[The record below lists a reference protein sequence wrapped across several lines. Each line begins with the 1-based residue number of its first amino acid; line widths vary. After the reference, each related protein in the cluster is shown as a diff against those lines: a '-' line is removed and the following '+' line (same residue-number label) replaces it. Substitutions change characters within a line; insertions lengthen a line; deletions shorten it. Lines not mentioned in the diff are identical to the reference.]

1 MFRRR
6 WRHHAGAIPRGEARG
21 GQGSAVRPRY
31 DPRPTSPH
39 QPVSHCGR
47 ARIRGLALRPPGAL
61 RAPRASRRA
70 IARFH
75 SSRGE
80 VARAIAPSHR
90 VNWRIPRAPRAPR
103 RAPRQRLQI
112 NPREKKNTA
121 IELDR
126 LTSPFPPVLPIP
138 PQHRRARPRA
148 GVQAPPTAGVP
159 HGHRPQRVRGA
170 RRQRASGPSPGTAH
184 PVEGSARVV
193 IFPAIDPGRDP
204 ARRPRRRRR
213 RHGRAGA
220 AVRSERHRRLSPAPT
235 ARVDRRGSHPSH
247 AGEIDDPSARV

>member
-6 WRHHAGAIPRGEARG
+6 SRHHAGAIPRGEARG

-31 DPRPTSPH
+31 DPRPTSPR

-90 VNWRIPRAPRAPR
+90 VNCRTPRAPRAPR

-112 NPREKKNTA
+112 NPTRE
-121 IELDR
+121 EHRDR
-126 LTSPFPPVLPIP
+126 VRPTDLPVPPRPPHPSAAPARTTPGRCTSSACRRSSARAPSAKGPGRSAEARVRPIARARPPRRGTRARRRPPRDRSGTRPRAPPATTTTPRTSRCRGSIRTTRASFPRA
-138 PQHRRARPRA
+138 RRAR
-148 GVQAPPTAGVP
+148 GPTRLTP
-159 HGHRPQRVRGA
+159 EPC
-170 RRQRASGPSPGTAH
+170 RR
-184 PVEGSARVV
+184 
-193 IFPAIDPGRDP
+193 D
-204 ARRPRRRRR
+204 
-213 RHGRAGA
+213 
-220 AVRSERHRRLSPAPT
+220 
-235 ARVDRRGSHPSH
+235 
-247 AGEIDDPSARV
+247 